1 MGTLHYHPMLPET
14 THDEQSRMDFTST
27 LIRQLDAVIRPQLR
41 TVYSKTVEPKLRRT
55 MNREPNRHDIAKA
68 MQTVD
73 PNKLWYTLRTDA
85 QDMMYR
91 NAGPMIMR
99 QLPEMIDRAK
109 SWSGKGL
116 GSLSLDPS
124 LEIPRYHTAVDI
136 HRKPGGYHT
145 EMIEDDVLAGAEF
158 DQSITM
164 YSMGTQGP
172 NNDDPGV
179 SLAVWVKKNFPDLK
193 PKRILDMGCTIGHNL
208 LPFKD
213 VFPDAE
219 VHGIDV
225 AAPCL
230 RYGHAR
236 ANALGVE
243 VHFSQQDAENT
254 SFPDGYFDVVMSRI
268 MLHEMS
274 GKAVPAMLKECHR
287 ILKPGG
293 LMFHSDAPMF
303 DEMDAYQAS
312 LRHWDTLYNNE
323 PFMAT
328 VYELPLEKMYA
339 DAGFAKASC
348 FRTYVDSE
356 LRRKTN
362 YDAAA
367 NRAGGKF
374 FVVGARK

>member
-1 MGTLHYHPMLPET
+1 
-14 THDEQSRMDFTST
+14 
-27 LIRQLDAVIRPQLR
+27 
-41 TVYSKTVEPKLRRT
+41 
-55 MNREPNRHDIAKA
+55 
-68 MQTVD
+68 
-73 PNKLWYTLRTDA
+73 
-85 QDMMYR
+85 
-91 NAGPMIMR
+91 
-99 QLPEMIDRAK
+99 
-109 SWSGKGL
+109 
-116 GSLSLDPS
+116 
-124 LEIPRYHTAVDI
+124 
-136 HRKPGGYHT
+136 
-145 EMIEDDVLAGAEF
+145 
-158 DQSITM
+158 
-164 YSMGTQGP
+164 
-172 NNDDPGV
+172 
-179 SLAVWVKKNFPDLK
+179 
-193 PKRILDMGCTIGHNL
+193 MGCTIGHNL

-254 SFPDGYFDVVMSRI
+254 SFPDGYFDIVMSRI

-339 DAGFAKASC
+339 DAGFANASC